1 MILITIT
8 FLNSHSGQHE
18 HQGYGE
24 QGVTRD
30 GHHKE
35 AHMADVESFHKS
47 PTSSG
52 CRKSEVGFRNRDAVG
67 CNQDQ
72 PAAIE
77 FTLDPGKEKDT
88 FSQIDKLIHQGQD
101 FHKEY
106 DHSLLDADS
115 GLFSFIVYIWNS
127 CCI

>member
-1 MILITIT
+1 
-8 FLNSHSGQHE
+8 
-18 HQGYGE
+18 
-24 QGVTRD
+24 
-30 GHHKE
+30 
-35 AHMADVESFHKS
+35 MADVESFHKS

-52 CRKSEVGFRNRDAVG
+52 CRKSEVGFRNRDAAG

-106 DHSLLDADS
+106 DHSSLDADS

-127 CCI
+127 